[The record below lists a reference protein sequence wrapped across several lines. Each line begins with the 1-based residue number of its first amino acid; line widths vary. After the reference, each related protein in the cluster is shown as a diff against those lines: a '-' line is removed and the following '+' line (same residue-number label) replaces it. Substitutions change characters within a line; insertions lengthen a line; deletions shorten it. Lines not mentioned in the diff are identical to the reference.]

1 MVSGMESDAR
11 QQMAMVERAEA
22 APYIDYPPT
31 PWWYFPS
38 VGLWVAALIG
48 VFAWWRENTVLFIG
62 TIVVLVA
69 LEGAFIAWMSRRHG
83 ALPMPGHG
91 TPPAEIAIVWR
102 GYFAGVAVVVA
113 VMGLVWWLAGPLV
126 AAPVAF
132 VLVTSGLVLYE
143 RRYAVAAAKVRERLA

>member
-1 MVSGMESDAR
+1 MESDAR
-11 QQMAMVERAEA
+11 EQLAMVERAEA
-22 APYIDYPPT
+22 APYVDYPPT

-38 VGLWVAALIG
+38 VGLWAAALIAA
-48 VFAWWRENTVLFIG
+48 FAWWRENTVLFIG

-83 ALPMPGHG
+83 ALPMPGRG
-91 TPPAEIAIVWR
+91 TPPAEIAVVWR

-113 VMGLVWWLAGPLV
+113 VVGLVWWLAGPPV
-126 AAPVAF
+126 AAPVTF
-132 VLVTSGLVLYE
+132 VLVTAGLVLYE

>member
-1 MVSGMESDAR
+1 
-11 QQMAMVERAEA
+11 MVERAEA
-22 APYIDYPPT
+22 APYVDYPPT

-38 VGLWVAALIG
+38 VGLWAAALIAA
-48 VFAWWRENTVLFIG
+48 FAWWRENTVLFIG

-83 ALPMPGHG
+83 ALPMPGRG
-91 TPPAEIAIVWR
+91 TPPAEIAVVWR

-113 VMGLVWWLAGPLV
+113 VVGLVWWLAGPPV
-126 AAPVAF
+126 AAPVTF
-132 VLVTSGLVLYE
+132 VLVTAGLVLYE